1 MGKSGRAVTR
11 GQYPSEALVGQHPK
25 CGATSKVWGTIQS
38 ETCVKL
44 ACETF
49 GGRERTLLEL
59 PLHLGRC
66 GLGFSGV
73 HLRCELLEV
82 GRHVTLTWRPAV
94 EALQGKLFESEE
106 LRSSKIS
113 D

>member
-1 MGKSGRAVTR
+1 M
-11 GQYPSEALVGQHPK
+11 GQHPK
-25 CGATSKVWGTIQS
+25 CGGTIHS
-38 ETCVKL
+38 ETCAKL

-66 GLGFSGV
+66 GLGFSGEHV
-73 HLRCELLEV
+73 RCELLEV
-82 GRHVTLTWRPAV
+82 GRQVTLTWRPSAV

-106 LRSSKIS
+106 LRNSKIS
-113 D
+113 NQILRYGQNGV